1 MPEHWCTVT
10 VTDANGRRHS
20 LDVIA
25 SSTYDAA
32 HLYVTHAK
40 AQPQAGLPAP
50 TLATVF
56 EVVNGG
62 KVYTPSKATRSSDGL
77 CSAGRSGRDRKA
89 CYSVAGPRCNQ
100 RTWVYA
106 CSVLPA
112 AGCKISLHAFRALP
126 EVR

>member
-40 AQPQAGLPAP
+40 G
-50 TLATVF
+50 TT
-56 EVVNGG
+56 
-62 KVYTPSKATRSSDGL
+62 
-77 CSAGRSGRDRKA
+77 AGRA
-89 CYSVAGPRCNQ
+89 AGSEPDDGFRGCERRRQEWKGTERPVIQPAARIAGAANL
-100 RTWVYA
+100 RASRHWVYGNLSPP
-106 CSVLPA
+106 CQGSGKGL
-112 AGCKISLHAFRALP
+112 
-126 EVR
+126 